1 MTFTSLYDLVLQFLK
16 AARKILLALWK
27 VLIFYFKKIEKGGSG
42 PNLSACNFLTIKIS
56 EIRLHSSCR
65 FLKFWSI
72 CFFFSFSWKQKI
84 FVVVFFKVSLKAK
97 ISLVEGKFFQDE
109 VMIWGLIYLILSLR
123 QVVTCKA
130 NKANT
135 FKSRTRPTDLE
146 WLRMT

>member
-1 MTFTSLYDLVLQFLK
+1 M
-16 AARKILLALWK
+16 KI
-27 VLIFYFKKIEKGGSG
+27 
-42 PNLSACNFLTIKIS
+42 T

-72 CFFFSFSWKQKI
+72 CFSLIWSFSWKQKI

-109 VMIWGLIYLILSLR
+109 VMIWGLICLILSLR
-123 QVVTCKA
+123 QVVTCKV

-135 FKSRTRPTDLE
+135 YKSRARPTDLE
-146 WLRMT
+146 WLKIPESDMEWLKMTKKDLKWQNDLMTENDLEWLKIT